1 MCLIGC
7 LIGALIGIILA
18 PIMVIV
24 VLSNAAKARKKARAI
39 ISGEVT
45 AAPGEIN
52 QIIDTILYIKKSPG
66 EEDRD
71 LIGKLRAIKQDM
83 EKR

>member
-18 PIMVIV
+18 PIILIS
-24 VLSNAAKARKKARAI
+24 LSVSAAKARKKARAI

-45 AAPGEIN
+45 ATPAEIN
-52 QIIDTILYIKKSPG
+52 QIIDTILRLKKSP
-66 EEDRD
+66 EEADRD